1 LIIPKPL
8 VEQNVPVAGLNLSG
22 NFVGVNGK
30 HLKRHAFSD
39 SLVHFCPKLAFLPD
53 FCAFFGKALA
63 ACPGLREGSA
73 KEKPGS

>member
-1 LIIPKPL
+1 

-30 HLKRHAFSD
+30 RLKNNAFSD
-39 SLVHFCPKLAFLPD
+39 SIVHFCPEMAFLPD

-63 ACPGLREGSA
+63 AFAGLREGSA
-73 KEKPGS
+73 KEKDRE